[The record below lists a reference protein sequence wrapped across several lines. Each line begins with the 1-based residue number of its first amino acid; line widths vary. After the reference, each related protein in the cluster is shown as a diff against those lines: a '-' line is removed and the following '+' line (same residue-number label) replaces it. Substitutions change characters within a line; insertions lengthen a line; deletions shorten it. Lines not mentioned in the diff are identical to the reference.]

1 MRLRIIGEGGQ
12 AFLTRRASPFKRQ
25 VKDRLFDT
33 DYTDCTDSGL
43 RIEKSITGIESA
55 EICVICG

>member
-1 MRLRIIGEGGQ
+1 
-12 AFLTRRASPFKRQ
+12 LTRRASPFKRQ